1 MKKLFKGLTEAF
13 KSAIAVGAVC
23 MYIYYVGKQL
33 CDFTGWCYKGV
44 MSKIM
49 KHSEINDNE
58 EDE

>member
-13 KSAIAVGAVC
+13 KSAIVVGAAC

-44 MSKIM
+44 MAKLMTKNSKTDDN
-49 KHSEINDNE
+49 ND
-58 EDE
+58 